1 MSLFHFGDDPG
12 IAVFVPRTL
21 RVAVDRGPDRAWLN
35 GPLVWATDSRHGLLY
50 LSPRECPR
58 IVIWPTDTT
67 SPEDRDA
74 WFGGR
79 SCRAIAFIEDDWRDR
94 LRAAALYRYALPAC
108 GFEDIDAVGMWVSR
122 RAVVP
127 SGLDVPEDLPGTL
140 DDEAV
145 ELRNLPRLTPPALHQ
160 ADHAACERYQDA
172 QCAGWGTGGMEPF
185 QAGTNRG
192 GVMSR
197 ANASVLA

>member
-108 GFEDIDAVGMWVSR
+108 GFEDIDDVGMWVSR

-127 SGLDVPEDLPGTL
+127 SGLDVPDDLPGAL

-145 ELRNLPRLTPPALHQ
+145 ELRSLPRLTPLRSIRQTTLH
-160 ADHAACERYQDA
+160 ASGIRTRNAQDGEP
-172 QCAGWGTGGMEPF
+172 AGWSHSKPGRTVV
-185 QAGTNRG
+185 A
-192 GVMSR
+192 
-197 ANASVLA
+197 